1 MRRFFGVGSSGGED
15 SIYFEM
21 SLGGMARQQIYCLI
35 LQILVDSAL
44 GMILNDKSD
53 ANRPLPQRKPP
64 WLRKKL
70 SLVKQRSVKSELRD
84 LNLHS
89 VCEEASCPNI
99 SECFA
104 KGVATVMI
112 MGDTCTRSCKFCN
125 VKTGKPLAL
134 DPNEPENVAKWIKG
148 HSFRHI
154 VITSVDR
161 DDLKDDLG
169 SVHFAAVVR
178 RTKEINPQTSVEV
191 LTPDFQGRGTCI
203 ERVCQE
209 DISVFN
215 HNLETVERLTPQV
228 RSASNYHRSLKV
240 VRYVKDHHPTI
251 HTKSGMMLGLGETK
265 DEVLQSMQ
273 DLVNHGCDLLTLG
286 QYLQPSQNHL
296 PVQEFIHPDQF
307 EDYKIRGEEMGFK
320 KVFSG
325 PFVRSSYLA
334 DELIE
339 GFAV

>member
-1 MRRFFGVGSSGGED
+1 MLKSSNCTD
-15 SIYFEM
+15 SGPWTKDEGRKTM
-21 SLGGMARQQIYCLI
+21 
-35 LQILVDSAL
+35 
-44 GMILNDKSD
+44 
-53 ANRPLPQRKPP
+53 RKPP

-70 SLVKQRSVKSELRD
+70 SLVKQRTVKSELRN

-99 SECFA
+99 SECFS

-125 VKTGKPLAL
+125 VKTGKPLPL
-134 DPNEPENVAKWIKG
+134 DPKEPENVARWIKG
-148 HSFRHI
+148 HGYRHI

-169 SVHFAAVVR
+169 SRHFAAVVR
-178 RTKEINPQTSVEV
+178 RSKEVNPQTSIEV
-191 LTPDFQGRGTCI
+191 LTPDFQGREDCI
-203 ERVCQE
+203 ENVCRE
-209 DISVFN
+209 NLTVFN

-228 RSASNYHRSLKV
+228 RSASNYKRSLNVIK
-240 VRYVKDHHPTI
+240 YVKKYHSKHF
-251 HTKSGMMLGLGETK
+251 TKSGIMLGLGETR
-265 DEVLQSMQ
+265 DEVLKSIQ
-273 DLVNHGCDLLTLG
+273 DLVDHGCDLLTLG
-286 QYLQPSQNHL
+286 QYLQPSQQHL

-307 EDYKIRGEEMGFK
+307 EEYKILGEKMGFK

-339 GFAV
+339 GFVV

>member
-1 MRRFFGVGSSGGED
+1 M
-15 SIYFEM
+15 
-21 SLGGMARQQIYCLI
+21 
-35 LQILVDSAL
+35 
-44 GMILNDKSD
+44 
-53 ANRPLPQRKPP
+53 PQPITLRKPD

-70 SLVKQRSVKSELRD
+70 SLVKQRSMKTELRD

-134 DPNEPENVAKWIKG
+134 DPKEPENVAQWIKMHG
-148 HSFRHI
+148 FRHI

-169 SVHFAAVVR
+169 STHFAKVVR
-178 RTKEINPQTSVEV
+178 LSKEVNPNTSIEV
-191 LTPDFQGRGTCI
+191 LTPDFQGRKECLA
-203 ERVCQE
+203 RVCHE
-209 DISVFN
+209 PVSVFN
-215 HNLETVERLTPQV
+215 HNLETVRRLTPQV
-228 RSASNYHRSLKV
+228 RSASNYQRSLNVIK
-240 VRYVKDHHPTI
+240 YVKENHPRI
-251 HTKSGMMLGLGETK
+251 LTKSGIMLGLGEARA
-265 DEVLQSMQ
+265 EVLESMQ
-273 DLVNHGCDLLTLG
+273 DLYDHGCELLTLG
-286 QYLQPSQNHL
+286 QYLQPSQKHL

-307 EDYKIRGEEMGFK
+307 AAYKEQGEKMGFK
-320 KVFSG
+320 AVFSG

-339 GFAV
+339 NL